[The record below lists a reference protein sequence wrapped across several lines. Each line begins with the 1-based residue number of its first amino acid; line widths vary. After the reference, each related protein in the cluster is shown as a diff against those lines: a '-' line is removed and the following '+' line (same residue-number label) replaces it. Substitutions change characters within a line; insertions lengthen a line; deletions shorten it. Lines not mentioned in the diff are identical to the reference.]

1 MQDEED
7 WEDDFGNS
15 DVFVDDIGDIDGG
28 VFGGSE
34 EDIDEEDIFE
44 ELNKCLGIDLLED
57 IVFDQDYDGFV
68 SYVFVVGE

>member
-7 WEDDFGNS
+7 WEDSFGNS

-57 IVFDQDYDGFV
+57 VVFDQDYDGFV
-68 SYVFVVGE
+68 NYVFVVGE